1 MFTEILTFQ
10 ALALRDRYSFSFHFF
25 LAQIP
30 HSNQAGEDYGNQKWL

>member
-1 MFTEILTFQ
+1 MLTERLTFQ
-10 ALALRDRYSFSFHFF
+10 ALARRDPYPFSYHFF